1 MRAKFDYLVCDN
13 MRFQKE
19 SHCKFFFISYFCFTF
34 LYNFLTK
41 VKDNGYLSMEN
52 MTKVFL
58 KFQTKDEWKA
68 VITESINYCFSEMQ
82 STCGMKY
89 TDKLITAYWKCRRNS
104 LQ

>member
-13 MRFQKE
+13 MRVQEE
-19 SHCKFFFISYFCFTF
+19 SHCKFYFIYFTF
-34 LYNFLTK
+34 LYHFLTK

-68 VITESINYCFSEMQ
+68 VITEGISYCFSEMQ
-82 STCGMKY
+82 STR
-89 TDKLITAYWKCRRNS
+89 II
-104 LQ
+104 